1 MLIGL
6 ASLEPMAAAY
16 LQQADWQTAI
26 SDEPQGR
33 G

>member
-16 LQQADWQTAI
+16 LPQTDSQTFAA
-26 SDEPQGR
+26 DEPQGR